1 MLNSNQI
8 NTSVTLLRG
17 VFMSIMENLDF
28 IGEDLRKRKFLMPK
42 TVVKTVGNVAAE
54 IIEKDGIK
62 GFSTFMGYHLLSAM
76 AKAGHYGEALNLMKE
91 YYGEMLKK
99 GATTFF
105 EDYNPEWS
113 QNSSSVDTVPTN
125 GERDIHADFGAFCYK
140 GLRHSFCYGW
150 AAGPVP
156 YLMEYVL
163 GVNIEDEGCRTL
175 RLTPHLDGLDWV
187 KGKFPTPFGVVSI
200 HHKRLENGTVAT
212 EFEAPKGVKVI
223 L

>member
-1 MLNSNQI
+1 M
-8 NTSVTLLRG
+8 
-17 VFMSIMENLDF
+17 
-28 IGEDLRKRKFLMPK
+28 MPRP
-42 TVVKTVGNVAAE
+42 N
-54 IIEKDGIK
+54 
-62 GFSTFMGYHLLSAM
+62 
-76 AKAGHYGEALNLMKE
+76 
-91 YYGEMLKK
+91 
-99 GATTFF
+99 
-105 EDYNPEWS
+105 
-113 QNSSSVDTVPTN
+113 
-125 GERDIHADFGAFCYK
+125 
-140 GLRHSFCYGW
+140 SFCHGW